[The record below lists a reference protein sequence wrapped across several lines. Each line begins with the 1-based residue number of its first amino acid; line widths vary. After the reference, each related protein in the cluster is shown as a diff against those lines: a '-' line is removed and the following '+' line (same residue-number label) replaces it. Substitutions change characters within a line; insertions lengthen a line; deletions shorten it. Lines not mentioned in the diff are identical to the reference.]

1 MLTGNDDLVEPVFYL
16 SAALGDHA
24 VDPDE
29 QRTASEA
36 EGRRLAGE
44 TAVSAVD
51 YLRELV
57 GNDARF
63 FVGGRKGETGANY
76 NYNDN
81 SELVQE
87 IKHGARGA
95 YWDILRKLRTEAAAG
110 SY

>member
-1 MLTGNDDLVEPVFYL
+1 M
-16 SAALGDHA
+16 
-24 VDPDE
+24 
-29 QRTASEA
+29 
-36 EGRRLAGE
+36 
-44 TAVSAVD
+44 D

-87 IKHGARGA
+87 IRHGARGA
-95 YWDILRKLRTEAAAG
+95 YWDILRKLRTGAAAG